1 MKKCTLSFLMAA
13 FLFVGNASFAAETA
27 SVDSAKA
34 ETEIVDSTSTAVA
47 DSASTDSA
55 AAVAA
60 AANDQN
66 ALPDNEPIQEELAEV
81 EAVAPSFHQ
90 VVKEKIIEGGVV
102 FMSIVLICLI
112 IGLTVAVERVI
123 TLNMAST
130 NVKKF
135 MTKVKEA
142 LQVGGLNAA
151 KEVCMKTPGPVASI
165 ISQGLIRVPEGIDN
179 VSESIASHGSS
190 EMMRL
195 EKGLSWIQLFI
206 SVAPMFGF
214 MGTVLGMIDAFD
226 TIQMAEDIKIDQVA
240 GGIKVALLTTVA
252 GLIVAV
258 ILQFFYNYLT
268 AKLDSLAE
276 QMEDANNDFIDILVV
291 TGAADKEIEE
301 AKVRKAQLVQN
312 V

>member
-13 FLFVGNASFAAETA
+13 FLFVGSASFAAETA
-27 SVDSAKA
+27 KVDSAKA
-34 ETEIVDSTSTAVA
+34 ETEIVDSASTAASDEAV
-47 DSASTDSA
+47 DS

-60 AANDQN
+60 A
-66 ALPDNEPIQEELAEV
+66 PVEEKPEETASVEEAEI
-81 EAVAPSFHQ
+81 APVAPSFHQ

-130 NVKKF
+130 NVAKF
-135 MTKVKEA
+135 MAKVKEA
-142 LQVGGLNAA
+142 LQVGGLTAA

-165 ISQGLIRVPEGIDN
+165 ISQGLIRVPQGIDN
-179 VSESIASHGSS
+179 VSDSIASHGSS

>member
-13 FLFVGNASFAAETA
+13 FLLLGNVCFAAEAQVTDSAEAQIEMADSASTASTDSA
-27 SVDSAKA
+27 SVDSAA
-34 ETEIVDSTSTAVA
+34 ATA
-47 DSASTDSA
+47 
-55 AAVAA
+55 
-60 AANDQN
+60 N
-66 ALPDNEPIQEELAEV
+66 ALPDDEPIQEELAEV
-81 EAVAPSFHQ
+81 EPAAAPSFHQ
-90 VVKEKIIEGGVV
+90 IIKEKIIEGGVM

-135 MTKVKEA
+135 MAKVKEA
-142 LQVGGLNAA
+142 LQVGGLSSA

-165 ISQGLIRVPEGIDN
+165 IAQGLIRVPEGIDS
-179 VSESIASHGSS
+179 VSDSIASHGSS

-214 MGTVLGMIDAFD
+214 MGTVIGMIDAFD

-240 GGIKVALLTTVA
+240 GRIKVALLTTVA

-301 AKVRKAQLVQN
+301 AKVRRAQLAQN
-312 V
+312 L